1 MNSST
6 STRYRMAQYGTFRDP
21 ERVLYLRKWILDSKL
36 ESQINFLK
44 SLEREDLQK
53 AIHNLNN
60 IENQFQI

>member
-1 MNSST
+1 
-6 STRYRMAQYGTFRDP
+6 MAQYGTFRDP